1 MTPKHLAPRFVSY
14 LRVSTLKQ
22 GATGLGIEAQR
33 ETVQAYLHSD
43 KRRELLQEF
52 VEVESGKRNSRPQL
66 TKALEL
72 ADLTGAT
79 LIIAKLDRLSR
90 NAHFL
95 TGLAEAGVDFI
106 ACDLPEANKLT
117 VTIMAAVAEHEREVT
132 SKRTKDALAAA
143 RARGTRLGNPNGAAH
158 LAGRGNDDAI
168 AALKLKA
175 NLKAQRFASTLSHLA
190 AKGTTSARGIAA
202 ALNERGIPTPRGKQ
216 WDAKAVTRL
225 QARLQAI

>member
-1 MTPKHLAPRFVSY
+1 MTPKHLPPRFVSY

-33 ETVQAYLHSD
+33 ETVQAYLRSD

-95 TGLAEAGVDFI
+95 TGLAEAGVDFF

-117 VTIMAAVAEHEREVT
+117 VTVMAAVAEHEREVT

-143 RARGTRLGNPNGAAH
+143 KARGTRLGNPNGAAH
-158 LAGRGNDDAI
+158 LAGKGNDDAI
-168 AALKLKA
+168 AAIKLKA
-175 NLKAQRFASTLSHLA
+175 NQKAQRLASTLRQITA
-190 AKGTTSARGIAA
+190 QGVVSARGIAA
-202 ALNERGIPTPRGKQ
+202 VLNAKRILTPRGKQ
-216 WDAKAVTRL
+216 WDAKAVIRL
-225 QARLQAI
+225 QARLQAT